1 MRGAHDSRQVLP
13 RPLPYGHEPRM
24 MEMVNAP
31 NPFADVPAGEGRDQ
45 ELVQLAKGGSRAALE
60 ELVVRHQSWIYNLAL
75 RMVHH
80 PADAAD
86 ATQEILIK
94 LFTRLSTF
102 DGRSSLRTWLYR
114 VAFNHLLNMKRGRTE
129 SREITFEQY
138 GRTLDGIADAELPDT
153 QAVPADV
160 HLLIAEAR
168 IGCTSGMLLC
178 LDRGQRLVFILGGIF
193 GVSDTVGAELL
204 DLSRDNFRQRLA
216 RARRDLQN
224 FMQDKCGLVN
234 TANPCRCAKKTRGFI
249 AAGHIDSNS
258 LRFARERVTHV
269 RDVAARTTEEITGLD
284 EAYAEVYRDHPFQN
298 SPDFVARLRDLMN
311 QPKFRSTLELD
322 RTALREGE

>member
-1 MRGAHDSRQVLP
+1 MAG
-13 RPLPYGHEPRM
+13 
-24 MEMVNAP
+24 NP
-31 NPFADVPAGEGRDQ
+31 NPFTDVAAGEGRDR
-45 ELVQLAKGGSRAALE
+45 ELVQLAKGGSRTALE
-60 ELVVRHQSWIYNLAL
+60 ELVVRHQTWIYNLAL
-75 RMVHH
+75 RMTHH
-80 PADAAD
+80 PEDAKD
-86 ATQEILIK
+86 ATQEVLIK

-114 VAFNHLLNMKRGRTE
+114 IVANHLLNMKRSRAE
-129 SREITFEQY
+129 SRGITFEEY
-138 GRTLDGIADAELPDT
+138 GRVLDGMPDAELPDT

-160 HLLIAEAR
+160 QLLIAEAR

-178 LDRGQRLVFILGGIF
+178 LDREQRLIFILGSIF

-204 DLSRDNFRQRLA
+204 ELSRDNFRQKLT

-249 AAGHIDSNS
+249 TAGHIDPSN

-269 RDVAARTTEEITGLD
+269 RDVAARVSDEITGLD
-284 EAYAEVYRDHPFQN
+284 TAYAEVYRDHPFQN
-298 SPDFVARLRDLMN
+298 SPDFVAALRVLMN
-311 QPKFRSTLELD
+311 RPEFRSTLELD
-322 RTALREGE
+322 Q

>member
-1 MRGAHDSRQVLP
+1 MTG
-13 RPLPYGHEPRM
+13 
-24 MEMVNAP
+24 NP
-31 NPFADVPAGEGRDQ
+31 NPFTNVAAGEGRDR
-45 ELVQLAKGGSRAALE
+45 ELVYLAKGGSRAALE
-60 ELVVRHQSWIYNLAL
+60 ELVVRHQAWIYNLAL

-80 PADAAD
+80 PEDAKD
-86 ATQEILIK
+86 ATQEVLIK

-114 VAFNHLLNMKRGRTE
+114 IVANHLLNMKRSRAE
-129 SREITFEQY
+129 SRGITFEEY
-138 GRTLDGIADAELPDT
+138 GRVLDGMPDAELPDT

-160 HLLIAEAR
+160 QLLIAEAR

-178 LDRGQRLVFILGGIF
+178 LDREQRLIFILGSIF

-204 DLSRDNFRQRLA
+204 ELSRDNFRQKLA

-249 AAGHIDSNS
+249 AAGHIDPNN

-269 RDVAARTTEEITGLD
+269 RDVAERVSTEITGLD
-284 EAYAEVYRDHPFQN
+284 ATYAEVYRDHPFQN
-298 SPDFVARLRDLMN
+298 SPDFVAALRVLMN
-311 QPKFRSTLELD
+311 RPEFRSTLELD
-322 RTALREGE
+322 